1 MRRTEDFW
9 IEFNPTAPVAEA
21 VSERPAKKDSVVF
34 DILDS
39 VKGAI
44 IVVIVVFTFLFRAV
58 GVDGDSMV
66 PTLHH
71 GDWIAVSGM
80 LFSDLEY
87 GDIVV
92 VTQPWERNV
101 PIVKR
106 VIGVG
111 GDTVDI
117 NFETGD
123 VSVNGK
129 VLEEKYINEKT
140 STFYDVAFPVVVPE
154 GKLFVMGDNRNISL
168 DSRSSKI
175 GMIDERYVLG
185 RTLFRFHPISDW
197 KIPDVNE

>member
-9 IEFNPTAPVAEA
+9 IEFNPPAPVAAA
-21 VSERPAKKDSVVF
+21 VRERTPKKESVLF

-44 IVVIVVFTFLFRAV
+44 IVVLVVFTFLFRAV

-66 PTLHH
+66 PTLND

-80 LFSDLEY
+80 MFTDLEY

-117 NFETGD
+117 DFDTGD
-123 VSVNGK
+123 VSVNGT
-129 VLEEKYINEKT
+129 VIEEKYINEKT
-140 STFYDVAFPVVVPE
+140 LTGYDVQFPVVVPE
-154 GKLFVMGDNRNISL
+154 GKIFVMGDNRNISL